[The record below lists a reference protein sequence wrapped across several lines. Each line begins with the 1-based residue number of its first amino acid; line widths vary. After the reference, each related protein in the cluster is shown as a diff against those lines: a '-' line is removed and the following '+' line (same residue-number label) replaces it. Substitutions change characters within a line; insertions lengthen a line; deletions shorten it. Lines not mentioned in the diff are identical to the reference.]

1 MDFDPRDYCD
11 ARDPRD
17 PRDRD
22 ERDRDFDHDALSP
35 GRGNSAPSVEEHH
48 DRDRDDERR
57 DARES
62 SDPRDRDDDRW
73 PDRDRDPRERDS
85 DPRDVFTRGLDLP
98 RERDREVVYDSRD
111 REYSLRGSE
120 SRTLAT
126 VGAFRVVPT
135 RDLRDRDDRP
145 ADPRNGDLRHLRE
158 QGLIET
164 VRIPGYREQAVVL
177 TDRGRDLLEANRDR
191 DRDSGQS
198 FYAGVGRERE
208 LEHDSQMYRAYER
221 DAARLEARG
230 MEIERVRLEAELKRE
245 YQQWLHERDRDRP
258 DATGRPDRDAR
269 EIEQWAHE
277 HDLPY
282 RDGHVQFPDCQI
294 EYRDIDGR
302 EDHLNVEVT
311 TDHYRGAHGAAVAS
325 SGFSCHRGSSARIG
339 GRGGGGYGGGSEEGG
354 LAEELLK

>member
-1 MDFDPRDYCD
+1 MDFDPRDFSD
-11 ARDPRD
+11 ERDPR
-17 PRDRD
+17 
-22 ERDRDFDHDALSP
+22 
-35 GRGNSAPSVEEHH
+35 G
-48 DRDRDDERR
+48 RDRDDRERGEDDSLTIGRGSSSHSVNEHHPDDSRSR
-57 DARES
+57 DDDRHA
-62 SDPRDRDDDRW
+62 DHRDREDDRW
-73 PDRDRDPRERDS
+73 PDRDRDPRERDQS
-85 DPRDVFTRGLDLP
+85 PADVFTRDLHLP
-98 RERDREVVYDSRD
+98 RGQEREIVYDA
-111 REYSLRGSE
+111 REQAYSLRGSE

-126 VGAFRVVPT
+126 VGTFRVVSA

-164 VRIPGYREQAVVL
+164 VRVPGYREQAVVL

-191 DRDSGQS
+191 DDDRGHP
-198 FYAGVGRERE
+198 FHAGVARERE
-208 LEHDSQMYRAYER
+208 LEHDSQVYRAYER
-221 DAARLEARG
+221 DAARLQAEG
-230 MEIERVRLEAELKRE
+230 MQIERVRLEAELKRE

-311 TDHYRGAHGAAVAS
+311 TGHYRGSHGAAVAT

-339 GRGGGGYGGGSEEGG
+339 GRGGGGYGGGTEEGG
-354 LAEELLK
+354 LAEELLR